1 MIALPRQ
8 NESFE
13 RYFKLI
19 GKIGSGVK
27 ALYVYDE
34 DRNVIWRS
42 RPESAR
48 TLSELRER
56 LIHLSDQDAEKTA
69 NSYFR
74 INIREISLD
83 CIRLIGGRK
92 KVLLTL
98 CVVCDSGSL
107 SNSSLFKLEEILLL
121 NQGLAEDYRKSIEL
135 VSQEDELNKMTDE
148 LTRRYEE
155 LNLIYKADDQ
165 AHSIYHGRELLNQ
178 LVQNIPGI
186 INVDLAVLAIPGKK
200 LTIYKCKNDQPFA
213 DSLPLIECIKT
224 EVFAQLMASQVAM
237 VVNHHEDAIRNHL
250 ELSLPFKI
258 SASPVV
264 NAENEVIG
272 VFALANNRIF
282 DDFDNSDRNLLDVMS
297 NKASKIVQYNFDALT
312 GLENTQSFELVI
324 TEALKS
330 TVNAENCHSVANID
344 IDGMAIINN
353 IAGREGGDRLIKEV
367 GFKINSMVRSGD
379 LAARLGGDEFG
390 VYLQN
395 CDLIQAQQVMR
406 KIADQVMQFNFEWED
421 KLHEVSI
428 SVGIAPI
435 NSLSKSATSIMNAA
449 ESARIK
455 GKQIGPNR
463 ISMFEMDDTDLL
475 DMNDQVKWLGRTQAA
490 LKDDNFLLYSQLIQ
504 PVHAGIK
511 ESHYEILI
519 RMLDHD
525 GGVIPPGMFLPAA
538 EKFQLMP
545 KIDRWVIE
553 RVFKMLAE
561 FSKQSGGTICQISI
575 NLSGQS
581 LSDPDHL
588 KNFIEEKFKEYQLQP
603 SSICFEIT
611 ESSAIANL
619 KAAKRFIKQ
628 MKRHGCQFSLDDFG
642 TGLSSF
648 AYLKN
653 MDVDYLKIDGSFVH
667 NMLEDKVSDS
677 MVSAINQVGHAMGLR
692 TVAEFVENMGIHN
705 RLAEIGVDY
714 VQGYGLGR
722 PIAFEEQLKMIRDE
736 QVNVPKKAQA

>member
-8 NESFE
+8 NESFD

-19 GKIGSGVK
+19 RKISSGVK

-34 DRNVIWRS
+34 DRNVVWRS
-42 RPESAR
+42 RPESSG
-48 TLSELRER
+48 TLAELRER
-56 LIHLSDQDAEKTA
+56 LIHLNNPDLEKTT
-69 NSYFR
+69 NDYFR
-74 INIREISLD
+74 INIRERNLD
-83 CIRLIGGRK
+83 CIRLIGSRK

-98 CVVCDSGSL
+98 CVVRDSRNL
-107 SNSSLFKLEEILLL
+107 NNCSLFELEEIVLL

-178 LVQNIPGI
+178 LVQNTPGI
-186 INVDLAVLAIPGKK
+186 INVDLAVLALPGKR

-213 DSLPLIECIKT
+213 DSPALIESVKT
-224 EVFAQLMASQVAM
+224 QVFAQLMASNEAIVINHSED
-237 VVNHHEDAIRNHL
+237 VNRNHL
-250 ELSLPFKI
+250 EFSLPFKL

-272 VFALANNRIF
+272 VFAIAKKKVYV
-282 DDFDNSDRNLLDVMS
+282 DFDNSDRNLLDVMS

-312 GLENTQSFELVI
+312 GLENNRSFELVI

-330 TVNAENCHSVANID
+330 SVNAENSHSVANID

-379 LAARLGGDEFG
+379 LAARLGGDKFG

-406 KIADQVMQFNFEWED
+406 KIADQVMQFKFEWED

-435 NSLSKSATSIMNAA
+435 NSLTKSTTSIMNAA

-455 GKQIGPNR
+455 GKRIGPNR
-463 ISMFEMDDTDLL
+463 ISMFEIDDTDLL
-475 DMNDQVKWLGRTQAA
+475 EMNNQVEWLGRTEAA
-490 LKDDNFLLYSQLIQ
+490 LKDDNFSLYSQLIQ
-504 PVHAGIK
+504 PTHPEETK
-511 ESHYEILI
+511 PHYEILI
-519 RMLDHD
+519 RMLDHEGD
-525 GGVIPPGMFLPAA
+525 VIPPGMFLPAA

-545 KIDRWVIE
+545 KIDRWVID
-553 RVFKMLAE
+553 RAFKMISE
-561 FSKQSGGTICQISI
+561 FSERSGGSICQISI

-588 KNFIEEKFKEYQLQP
+588 KCFIEEKFKEYQVQP
-603 SSICFEIT
+603 SLICFEIT

-619 KAAKRFIKQ
+619 EAARRFIKY
-628 MKRHGCQFSLDDFG
+628 MKLHGCEFSLDDFG

-648 AYLKN
+648 TYLKN
-653 MDVDYLKIDGSFVH
+653 MDVDYLKIDGSFVR
-667 NMLEDKVSDS
+667 NMLEDRVSES
-677 MVSAINQVGHAMGLR
+677 MISAINQVGHAMGLH
-692 TVAEFVENMGIHN
+692 TVAEFVENTSICN
-705 RLAEIGVDY
+705 RLAKIGVDF
-714 VQGYGLGR
+714 VQGYGVGK
-722 PIAFEEQLKMIRDE
+722 PMAFEEQLKLFRDE
-736 QVNVPKKAQA
+736 QAHIPRKAQA